1 MEEEIYEMY
10 FTKQMKPIEI
20 SRVLDIPK
28 YKVSRVLQKDEKYIE
43 EKQRRKEE
51 NKAKHIEETKK
62 YIKEKRKLN
71 QSKDINTDLILRSMH
86 NQASRELS
94 QPKKLNNMS
103 YRNWNVSAYDFNKKL
118 KRFEFKE
125 ELGRS
130 YDVPKFINVE
140 V

>member
-20 SRVLDIPK
+20 SRILDIPK
-28 YKVSRVLQKDEKYIE
+28 YKVSRVLQKDEKYFE

-51 NKAKHIEETKK
+51 NKAKHIEETKE

-71 QSKDINTDLILRSMH
+71 QSKNINTDLILRSMH
-86 NQASRELS
+86 NQDSRELS